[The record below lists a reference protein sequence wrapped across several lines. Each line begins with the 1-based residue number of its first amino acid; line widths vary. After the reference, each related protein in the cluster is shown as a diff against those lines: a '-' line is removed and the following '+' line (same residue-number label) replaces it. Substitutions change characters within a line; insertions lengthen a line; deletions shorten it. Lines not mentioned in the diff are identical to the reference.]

1 MLVSRFMSRRR
12 GRLSLQDLIVPL
24 TARDFIQK
32 HLLAEEHLL
41 ASASPRLLAALEAV
55 DELSNLRNL
64 VRRFDE
70 VTLLGPNGFRSSVPG
85 ASAMDFYER
94 GDTLYLTDVHHA
106 LPEVA
111 RLFDPIAGE
120 LGVQPKDVSIEV
132 FAARNR
138 AVSTLHYDNDL
149 NFQILLRG
157 KKRWRLQRN
166 THVRSPLHSNHR
178 LRAPRDDVFAEKL
191 PFPARIEDL
200 EDPVEIT
207 SKAGT
212 TLFLP
217 LGYWH
222 HAEMSEEAFAV
233 NVVFHPL
240 RWVDAV
246 GRAARRLLVGVPALR
261 APVFGALGVGPGP
274 LRDSALQSMRV
285 AIAAY
290 QRALDD
296 LQLDDIGLA
305 GDRTTMRWVAK
316 YDRRKLRQTSTGTV
330 LVFPAFTGLAI
341 EIDADLVPLM
351 RRLVKLRGPFGLQEL
366 KVLAPRLRL
375 SSLLQLMLDLERMGY
390 VEAVGA

>member
-1 MLVSRFMSRRR
+1 MSRRR

-24 TARDFIQK
+24 TASDFIEK
-32 HLLAEEHLL
+32 HLLAEEYLL
-41 ASASPRLLAALEAV
+41 ASASPRLLAVLEAV
-55 DELSNLRNL
+55 EEFSNLRQL

-70 VTLLGPNGFRSSVPG
+70 VALLGPNGFRSSVPG

-94 GDTLYLTDVHHA
+94 GDTLYLTNVHRV
-106 LPEVA
+106 LPAVA

-120 LGVQPKDVSIEV
+120 LGVQPKDFSIEV
-132 FAARNR
+132 FAGRNR
-138 AVSTLHYDNDL
+138 AVSTLHYDHDL
-149 NFQILLRG
+149 NFQVLLRG
-157 KKRWRLQRN
+157 SKRWRLQKN

-178 LRAPRDDVFAEKL
+178 LLAPRDDVFAEKR
-191 PFPARIEDL
+191 PFPAAVEDL

-233 NVVFHPL
+233 NLVLHPL

-246 GRAARRLLVGVPALR
+246 ARAARRLLVGAPALR
-261 APVFGALGVGPGP
+261 APVFGALGVPPGP
-274 LRDSALQSMRV
+274 LRDSAAQSLRV

-290 QRALDD
+290 KRALDD

-305 GDRTTMRWVAK
+305 GDRTTMRWVGK
-316 YDRRKLRQTSTGTV
+316 YERRKLRKTSTGV
-330 LVFPAFTGLAI
+330 ALVFPAFTGHVVEI
-341 EIDADLVPLM
+341 EADLVPLM
-351 RRLVKLRGPFGLQEL
+351 RGLVKLRGPFGLQEL
-366 KVLAPRLRL
+366 KVLDPRLRL
-375 SSLLQLMLDLERMGY
+375 TSLLQLMLELERRGY
-390 VEAVGA
+390 VEAVAE